1 MKLDLLQENNNIS
14 TNIISTYRKT
24 DSFFNE
30 AVIDIIAIEKNK
42 LSIMENYYQKIYE
55 ANDDI
60 SLVMEATNGLLEGI
74 KSIIDKFIA
83 LIKKIVT
90 KFLTAMNG
98 IIKSDKYIR
107 KYKNRFK
114 EFDSECE
121 FDMDINIF
129 TYIDNDNYPNLHAY
143 EVYKTDNF
151 SGAKKDARDLTDY
164 TNALYTQFTEG
175 LADWYDI
182 FRGKVLADDTN
193 SITPYSSS
201 EYSKELYRKFRNGDD
216 GKINTTITSSEVNIA
231 YNRFD
236 NYDKTLKHVEKMKTN
251 LIKEYDRIKKDIKNI
266 TAAYDNSNFTS
277 VLGNDYDITS
287 GINTL
292 DQEYSEADKKK
303 KIDANITSFINAKAE
318 QINQMSIIHSM
329 AFTAKLD
336 AIKDAYTQDKKLLY
350 AALKKINK
358 KHNYTLKESY
368 IDEGLDNIPEFID
381 SISEGHSNIIDTKGD
396 VIK

>member
-1 MKLDLLQENNNIS
+1 MKLDLLQENVIS
-14 TNIISTYRKT
+14 PNVVSTYRKT

-30 AVIDIIAIEKNK
+30 AITGIIAIEKNK
-42 LSIMENYYQKIYE
+42 LSIMENFYQKVYE
-55 ANDDI
+55 ANDDT
-60 SLVMEATNGLLEGI
+60 SLVMEAADGLLDGI

-83 LIKKIVT
+83 LIKKLVT

-98 IIKSDKYIR
+98 IVKSDKYIR
-107 KYKNRFK
+107 KYKSRFK
-114 EFDSECE
+114 EFDSDCE
-121 FDMDINIF
+121 FDMDIYTF
-129 TYIDNDNYPNLHAY
+129 TNIDNDNYPNLHAY
-143 EVYKTDNF
+143 DTYKTDDF
-151 SGAKKDARDLTDY
+151 SGAKKDAKDLTDY
-164 TNALYTQFTEG
+164 THALYTQFTEG

-201 EYSKELYRKFRNGDD
+201 EYSKELYRKFRDGED

-231 YNRFD
+231 YDRFD
-236 NYDKTLKHVEKMKTN
+236 NYDKTLKHVEKMKNN

-266 TAAYDNSNFTS
+266 TAAYDNSNFTT
-277 VLGNDYDITS
+277 VLGNNYDITS
-287 GINTL
+287 GNTTF
-292 DQEYSEADKKK
+292 DAEYSEAEKKK

-318 QINQMSIIHSM
+318 QVNQMSIIHSM

-358 KHNYTLKESY
+358 KHDYTLKESY
-368 IDEGLDNIPEFID
+368 IDSDLDNIPEFVD
-381 SISEGHSNIIDTKGD
+381 SISEGHSNTINTEGV